1 LVVAHASVLTDG
13 LREHANV
20 VFPAE
25 SHAEKEGTVVH
36 PDGRIQRLRTATGHP
51 DEVRGG
57 WRVLAELSQRLGLDT
72 GVLTSGM
79 AFAQL
84 VEAVPFYAGLTLEEI
99 GGRGLRW
106 PERPAAE
113 ALREEPAQAPAE
125 APSVPPPAEAADAG
139 AFADAPTIGASGE
152 APRSEVSMDGAP
164 RGDALR
170 LGTYRPI
177 WASPDVEIS
186 PALHFT
192 IARQQLELSPAD
204 AQRLGIADGQVV
216 EVAQNGTRLRATVA
230 IRSAVADGTA
240 FLAEGI
246 AADSANTLTGP
257 TIEVVKG

>member
-1 LVVAHASVLTDG
+1 
-13 LREHANV
+13 
-20 VFPAE
+20 
-25 SHAEKEGTVVH
+25 
-36 PDGRIQRLRTATGHP
+36 
-51 DEVRGG
+51 
-57 WRVLAELSQRLGLDT
+57 
-72 GVLTSGM
+72 
-79 AFAQL
+79 
-84 VEAVPFYAGLTLEEI
+84 
-99 GGRGLRW
+99 
-106 PERPAAE
+106 
-113 ALREEPAQAPAE
+113 
-125 APSVPPPAEAADAG
+125 
-139 AFADAPTIGASGE
+139 
-152 APRSEVSMDGAP
+152 MDGAP